1 MIGYE
6 SAGVPP
12 AMRSGRRTAES
23 SHVWEDIMS
32 AAQGLSRR
40 LFLAGAA
47 VGPALLGLR
56 PAFAA
61 DRVRV
66 GKAITSSFPFAGLE
80 LGQQQGTWA
89 SEGIETEISA
99 FQGDGRLQQ
108 ALAAGALDF
117 GVGSGPG
124 MGYAA
129 KGVPARAI
137 AAIAYEPRN
146 MSIVVTNNS
155 PVKKLDDL
163 KGVKIGVTTAGSLTD
178 WLARRLAESKGWGA
192 DGVEVVPM
200 GDMRARLAAMRSGD
214 LQASV
219 NSIEE
224 SLQLQEQGGGKM
236 LTTFGD
242 AVPDFLTHV
251 VYATDAVIQQQPD
264 LVRRFLRAW
273 FKTAAFMRDH
283 REPTVK
289 SIAQTM
295 NVSEKVVDMA
305 YDDEIKMLSFDGT
318 FPPKALE
325 VIRASLKDLGIID
338 TEPALAA
345 LYDPQFVPVKL

>member
-1 MIGYE
+1 
-6 SAGVPP
+6 
-12 AMRSGRRTAES
+12 
-23 SHVWEDIMS
+23 MS

-40 LFLAGAA
+40 LFLACAA
-47 VGPALLGLR
+47 AGPALFAGR

-61 DRVRV
+61 DKVRI

-80 LGQQQGTWA
+80 LAQQQGLWA
-89 SEGIETEISA
+89 SEGFDAEISA
-99 FQGDGRLQQ
+99 FAGDGRLQQ

-117 GVGSGPG
+117 GLGSGPG

-129 KGVPARAI
+129 KGVPAHAV
-137 AAIAYEPRN
+137 AAVAYEPRN

-155 PVKKLDDL
+155 PVKKIGDL

-178 WLARRLAESKGWGA
+178 WLARKLAESQGWGP

-200 GDMRARLAAMRSGD
+200 GDMRARLAAMRAGD

-224 SLQLQEQGGGKM
+224 SLQLQDQGGGKM

-251 VYATDAVIQQQPD
+251 VYASDAMIQKQPD

-283 REPTVK
+283 RDVTVK
-289 SIAQTM
+289 SIAATM
-295 NVSEKVVDMA
+295 SVSEKVVDES
-305 YDDEIKMLSFDGT
+305 YDDELKMLSFDGA

-325 VIRASLKDLGIID
+325 VIRASLKDLGITD
-338 TEPALAA
+338 TEPTLAA
-345 LYDPQFVPVKL
+345 MYDPQFVPVKL